1 MIRVINHLNPLR
13 QNAYKK
19 VLISITIILMF
30 TITGHSQIQG
40 GVFNEKKEGIPN
52 ALLIAKDTVGN
63 IVDSVRSDKRGFYA
77 FKILKKGKYNI
88 EVNASGFNSKIF
100 KNIEVLNEEPE
111 EQIGRNDISG
121 ATRLEIFLSP
131 SKNPK

>member
-1 MIRVINHLNPLR
+1 MIFVFALKGL
-13 QNAYKK
+13 
-19 VLISITIILMF
+19 T
-30 TITGHSQIQG
+30 QIQG

-88 EVNASGFNSKIF
+88 EATAPGFTLKVF
-100 KNIEVLNEEPE
+100 KNIEVFNEEPE
-111 EQIGRNDISG
+111 EQNGRNDISG
-121 ATRLEIFLSP
+121 ATRLEIVLTP
-131 SKNPK
+131 VKVPK